1 MLFISILRWFSIASS
16 FVVLCIF
23 LSVYVFFQ
31 EFRVLF
37 VGEERL
43 FPYLLVVRSS
53 SSDCI
58 GLFAFVVVIVPD
70 CCKVHFV
77 SMNLMG
83 CSTLCL
89 VVEKCFGVVCRLT

>member
-1 MLFISILRWFSIASS
+1 M
-16 FVVLCIF
+16 
-23 LSVYVFFQ
+23 FFQ

-53 SSDCI
+53 SSGCI
-58 GLFAFVVVIVPD
+58 GLFRFVLGIVPD
-70 CCKVHFV
+70 CCKVQIVFMSV
-77 SMNLMG
+77 RR

-89 VVEKCFGVVCRLT
+89 SLKNSSVLYVV